1 VADVLILAE
10 RLPELAMPDVS
21 IADASADPV
30 LAPLRRFDLRRFG
43 RKIADVPVDAATR
56 RRWARSWLLRRVQVL
71 GLLPLTLVALV
82 LFVVYLAAERDD
94 VLPVHPAVLAIPL
107 VLANGV
113 AVWMMQFPA
122 RPLAQVT
129 NDGDV
134 VITDVDPRAAARW
147 MAANPKGA
155 VTIL

>member
-1 VADVLILAE
+1 
-10 RLPELAMPDVS
+10 
-21 IADASADPV
+21 
-30 LAPLRRFDLRRFG
+30 
-43 RKIADVPVDAATR
+43 
-56 RRWARSWLLRRVQVL
+56 
-71 GLLPLTLVALV
+71 V
-82 LFVVYLAAERDD
+82 LFVVYLAAERED

>member
-1 VADVLILAE
+1 
-10 RLPELAMPDVS
+10 
-21 IADASADPV
+21 
-30 LAPLRRFDLRRFG
+30 
-43 RKIADVPVDAATR
+43 
-56 RRWARSWLLRRVQVL
+56 
-71 GLLPLTLVALV
+71 
-82 LFVVYLAAERDD
+82 
-94 VLPVHPAVLAIPL
+94 VLAIPL